1 MKSCI
6 EELAGSYFQILADFQ
21 EVLHG
26 RQGAPGRNGLDVT
39 FVFAEIQAHLIFG
52 YILFY
57 PQFGNPVTDKFFS
70 MSSTSLPTSSFDFK
84 LFTSGK
90 LRNKIELFTI

>member
-6 EELAGSYFQILADFQ
+6 EELAGSYFQIFADFQ

-57 PQFGNPVTDKFFS
+57 PQYS
-70 MSSTSLPTSSFDFK
+70 MVDLLQFYKNTRNTSLYALPKFYKNLVIS
-84 LFTSGK
+84 
-90 LRNKIELFTI
+90 

>member
-6 EELAGSYFQILADFQ
+6 EELAGSYFQIFADFQ

-57 PQFGNPVTDKFFS
+57 PQFGNPVTDKFY
-70 MSSTSLPTSSFDFK
+70 LPSILNYLLPANYGIK
-84 LFTSGK
+84 
-90 LRNKIELFTI
+90 